1 MKKRN
6 VAYKV
11 WISQLVNNKYV
22 KQEGE
27 FESSYV
33 EANGKNISRVNII
46 ATVVSKFY
54 SDDSGYSSITIDDGS
69 SEIRLKAWGDES
81 KAFLNINAGDVIL
94 VVAKVREYNN
104 EIYLTPELVK
114 TIKDLNWEIARKFEL
129 LKEYGFVKKL
139 ETISYDMQSTM
150 QETKKEYTEE
160 RIEDSIS
167 NSQRQVV
174 LDMINKLAT
183 SDGISINEIS
193 RQSELSLEEVNIIIN
208 DLVKDGE
215 IYKSKAGV
223 VNLV

>member
-1 MKKRN
+1 MRKRN

-27 FESSYV
+27 FESSYI
-33 EANGKNISRVNII
+33 EANGKKISRVNII
-46 ATVVSKFY
+46 ATVVNKFS
-54 SDDSGYSSITIDDGS
+54 SDDRGYISITIDDGS
-69 SEIRLKAWGDES
+69 SEIRLKTWGDDS
-81 KAFLNINAGDVIL
+81 KMIANINSGEVIL
-94 VVAKVREYNN
+94 AIAKVREYNN

-114 TIKDLNWEIARKFEL
+114 TINDLNWEIARKLEL
-129 LKEYGFVKKL
+129 LREYGFVKKL
-139 ETISYDMQSTM
+139 ETINHDVQNTM

-160 RIEDSIS
+160 RIENSIS
-167 NSQRQVV
+167 NDRRQVV

-193 RQSELSLEEVNIIIN
+193 RQSGLSIEEVNIIIN
-208 DLVKDGE
+208 DLVKEGE